1 MKESDLEKEEKRE
14 LALKSIDFWIKER
27 NKSLFQINDLKTQIA
42 SLNIVLLNTKKKSL
56 YNKNRYINEVKKNLD
71 FLTED
76 DKKRFIRNNEQ
87 ENDSED

>member
-42 SLNIVLLNTKKKSL
+42 SLNIVLLNTKKNLCITKTAIL
-56 YNKNRYINEVKKNLD
+56 MKLKK
-71 FLTED
+71 
-76 DKKRFIRNNEQ
+76 I
-87 ENDSED
+87 